1 MLIGKTQDKQEGD
14 AVHQD
19 DVAQQEE
26 APGALSEEEKII
38 LPCISSILFAR
49 NRLLNRFQMLVGV
62 LLAVSDTPDMVKGF
76 LHHCGMTVSQPTIRS
91 TLESISDMAVPN
103 AKELFADKNRIKVF
117 LFDNINIYMRR
128 AALRLTD
135 FNTAAA
141 LTMRTIYTLSSASLP
156 SDFNEGHIRQLRDA
170 DRALL
175 TVEDIVPDGN
185 FLEQAGII
193 HIAQSLM
200 GCAQFQP
207 RQQSAVLRRLEE
219 LRRLHTIDVLEPEVT
234 TFVSLKLLRED
245 EGTLEGIKTVFTDT
259 LQELGLDATME
270 PLLVAGDLLS
280 THFAASKSGKDG
292 CLYRVREILRRGRT
306 ALREDKP
313 LFNEGWEFGQEV
325 WEGRLQAMLDTERN
339 VDPRRPANAWSP
351 GTKDFFRMCERLY
364 KKFFTAQ
371 ATERARDAGDEVHAV
386 VCCFMRDWVIG
397 VEFEAATKAGDI
409 GRLRAAQLV
418 NRRGA
423 PGEFEG
429 ADHYQETLNKEV
441 QRADTSRSSHHVLDR
456 LEDRLSA
463 VAEQARVV
471 KESIAKGWNVPLFHR
486 NKTTKADQI
495 DIAQIKRV
503 SVDTHLFTIVAGRT
517 IGPSSRAE
525 EGGATAR
532 KETAKAAARKDAEHE
547 VGSFQLADP
556 LMRGYVKLRKG
567 ALGKWQG
574 RNSGM
579 EIRQLLLETLAE
591 DDEADYD
598 ALTSGADDG
607 QAAAAGSR
615 VVERY
620 RRDRGAVRME
630 ELWEESNGVHD
641 E

>member
-1 MLIGKTQDKQEGD
+1 
-14 AVHQD
+14 
-19 DVAQQEE
+19 
-26 APGALSEEEKII
+26 
-38 LPCISSILFAR
+38 
-49 NRLLNRFQMLVGV
+49 MLVGV

-175 TVEDIVPDGN
+175 TVEDIVPDGD

-280 THFAASKSGKDG
+280 VRNTLAVQDAGKFEDEGSVHRLDKVWPISGPWHMLQSWLYLIFKTHFAASKSGKDG

>member
-1 MLIGKTQDKQEGD
+1 MSTSSSTQQRHADKIDHVFQGLKSQNLSFGRFVQGVLNSKNSEIKAVVTKWLRLSNSIEESIGGVEDSARKFGPEDVLDALVAEVNNRSDSAGVKRLNQALMAHARPLMVQEVEDLCANDGQWLRVPSTNVVECSRLHQSLSPLADFYRNKLPSLFQFLSMLIGKTQDKQEGD

-26 APGALSEEEKII
+26 APGALSEEERII

-141 LTMRTIYTLSSASLP
+141 LTMRTIYTLSSSCLP
-156 SDFNEGHIRQLRDA
+156 SDFTEGHIRQLRDA

-175 TVEDIVPDGN
+175 TVEDIVPDGD

-219 LRRLHTIDVLEPEVT
+219 LRRLHTIDILEPEVT

-280 THFAASKSGKDG
+280 VRNTLAVQDAGKFEDEGSVHRLDKVWPISGPWHMLQSWLYLIFKTHFAASKSGKDG
-292 CLYRVREILRRGRT
+292 CLDRVREILRRGRT

-313 LFNEGWEFGQEV
+313 LFNEAWEFGQEV
-325 WEGRLQAMLDTERN
+325 WEGRLQAMLES
-339 VDPRRPANAWSP
+339 VYIV
-351 GTKDFFRMCERLY
+351 L
-364 KKFFTAQ
+364 
-371 ATERARDAGDEVHAV
+371 
-386 VCCFMRDWVIG
+386 
-397 VEFEAATKAGDI
+397 
-409 GRLRAAQLV
+409 QL
-418 NRRGA
+418 
-423 PGEFEG
+423 
-429 ADHYQETLNKEV
+429 
-441 QRADTSRSSHHVLDR
+441 LD
-456 LEDRLSA
+456 L
-463 VAEQARVV
+463 
-471 KESIAKGWNVPLFHR
+471 
-486 NKTTKADQI
+486 
-495 DIAQIKRV
+495 
-503 SVDTHLFTIVAGRT
+503 
-517 IGPSSRAE
+517 
-525 EGGATAR
+525 
-532 KETAKAAARKDAEHE
+532 EHE
-547 VGSFQLADP
+547 
-556 LMRGYVKLRKG
+556 
-567 ALGKWQG
+567 
-574 RNSGM
+574 
-579 EIRQLLLETLAE
+579 
-591 DDEADYD
+591 
-598 ALTSGADDG
+598 LT
-607 QAAAAGSR
+607 
-615 VVERY
+615 
-620 RRDRGAVRME
+620 
-630 ELWEESNGVHD
+630 
-641 E
+641 

>member
-1 MLIGKTQDKQEGD
+1 
-14 AVHQD
+14 
-19 DVAQQEE
+19 
-26 APGALSEEEKII
+26 
-38 LPCISSILFAR
+38 
-49 NRLLNRFQMLVGV
+49 
-62 LLAVSDTPDMVKGF
+62 
-76 LHHCGMTVSQPTIRS
+76 
-91 TLESISDMAVPN
+91 
-103 AKELFADKNRIKVF
+103 
-117 LFDNINIYMRR
+117 
-128 AALRLTD
+128 
-135 FNTAAA
+135 
-141 LTMRTIYTLSSASLP
+141 
-156 SDFNEGHIRQLRDA
+156 
-170 DRALL
+170 
-175 TVEDIVPDGN
+175 
-185 FLEQAGII
+185 
-193 HIAQSLM
+193 
-200 GCAQFQP
+200 
-207 RQQSAVLRRLEE
+207 
-219 LRRLHTIDVLEPEVT
+219 
-234 TFVSLKLLRED
+234 
-245 EGTLEGIKTVFTDT
+245 
-259 LQELGLDATME
+259 ME

-280 THFAASKSGKDG
+280 VRNTLAVQDAGKFEDEGSVHRLDKVWPISGPWHMLQSWLYLIFKTHFAASKSGKDG
-292 CLYRVREILRRGRT
+292 CLDRVREILRRGRT

-313 LFNEGWEFGQEV
+313 LFNEAWEFGQEV
-325 WEGRLQAMLDTERN
+325 WEGRLQAMLE
-339 VDPRRPANAWSP
+339 
-351 GTKDFFRMCERLY
+351 
-364 KKFFTAQ
+364 
-371 ATERARDAGDEVHAV
+371 
-386 VCCFMRDWVIG
+386 
-397 VEFEAATKAGDI
+397 
-409 GRLRAAQLV
+409 AAQLV

>member
-1 MLIGKTQDKQEGD
+1 IEESIGGVEDSARKFGPEDVLDALVAEVNNRSDSDGVKRLNQALMAHARPLMVQEVEDLCANDADFYRNKLPSLFQFLSMLIGKTQDKQEGD

-26 APGALSEEEKII
+26 APGALSEEERII

-141 LTMRTIYTLSSASLP
+141 LTMCTIYTLSSSCLP
-156 SDFNEGHIRQLRDA
+156 SDFTEGHIRQLRDA

-175 TVEDIVPDGN
+175 TVEDIVPDGD

-219 LRRLHTIDVLEPEVT
+219 LRRLHTIDILEPE
-234 TFVSLKLLRED
+234 
-245 EGTLEGIKTVFTDT
+245 
-259 LQELGLDATME
+259 
-270 PLLVAGDLLS
+270 
-280 THFAASKSGKDG
+280 
-292 CLYRVREILRRGRT
+292 
-306 ALREDKP
+306 
-313 LFNEGWEFGQEV
+313 
-325 WEGRLQAMLDTERN
+325 
-339 VDPRRPANAWSP
+339 
-351 GTKDFFRMCERLY
+351 
-364 KKFFTAQ
+364 
-371 ATERARDAGDEVHAV
+371 
-386 VCCFMRDWVIG
+386 
-397 VEFEAATKAGDI
+397 
-409 GRLRAAQLV
+409 
-418 NRRGA
+418 
-423 PGEFEG
+423 
-429 ADHYQETLNKEV
+429 
-441 QRADTSRSSHHVLDR
+441 RADTSRSSHHVLDR

-471 KESIAKGWNVPLFHR
+471 KQSIAKGWNVPLFHR

-503 SVDTHLFTIVAGRT
+503 SVDTHLFSIFAGRT

-556 LMRGYVKLRKG
+556 LMRGYIKLRKG